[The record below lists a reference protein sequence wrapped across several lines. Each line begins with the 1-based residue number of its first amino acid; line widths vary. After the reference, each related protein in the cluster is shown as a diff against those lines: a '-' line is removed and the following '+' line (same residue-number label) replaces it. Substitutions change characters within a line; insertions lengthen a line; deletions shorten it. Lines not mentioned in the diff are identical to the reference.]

1 MMALILFVIGGIAG
15 VIAMLTSIIAF
26 DASFISALAI
36 WFGTGMAVSLAGI
49 ALAMVPRG
57 TMEPGEMVEALSTPT

>member
-1 MMALILFVIGGIAG
+1 MMAFILFLVGGIAG

-57 TMEPGEMVEALSTPT
+57 DAQEGQLAEA

>member
-1 MMALILFVIGGIAG
+1 MMAFILFVTGGIAG

-26 DASFISALAI
+26 DASFVSALAI

-49 ALAMVPRG
+49 ALALAPRSDATEG
-57 TMEPGEMVEALSTPT
+57 QLVEA